1 MTKPIR
7 AAAHWQQWQEITVAA
22 PRQHE
27 RFTLHFELG
36 LTVTVVTVAPAV
48 RSVRD
53 CKPELEPELGFV
65 KRLEN
70 MPVYALVE

>member
-1 MTKPIR
+1 
-7 AAAHWQQWQEITVAA
+7 
-22 PRQHE
+22 
-27 RFTLHFELG
+27 LHFELG

-48 RSVRD
+48 RSVRG
-53 CKPELEPELGFV
+53 CKPVLEPELGFV